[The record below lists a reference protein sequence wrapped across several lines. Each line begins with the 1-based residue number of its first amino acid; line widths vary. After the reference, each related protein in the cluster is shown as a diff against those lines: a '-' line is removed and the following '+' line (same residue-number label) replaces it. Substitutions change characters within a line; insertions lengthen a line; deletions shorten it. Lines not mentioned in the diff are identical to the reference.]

1 MVSDLLKLESWMTG
15 NCLRW
20 MLETILALVPVEEQQ
35 VHLTTWL
42 SLQPKKT
49 LKNIYIC
56 IDLFILYTSL
66 CALEYVC
73 AP

>member
-49 LKNIYIC
+49 LKKYIYVLIYSSY
-56 IDLFILYTSL
+56 IQ
-66 CALEYVC
+66 VC
-73 AP
+73 VP